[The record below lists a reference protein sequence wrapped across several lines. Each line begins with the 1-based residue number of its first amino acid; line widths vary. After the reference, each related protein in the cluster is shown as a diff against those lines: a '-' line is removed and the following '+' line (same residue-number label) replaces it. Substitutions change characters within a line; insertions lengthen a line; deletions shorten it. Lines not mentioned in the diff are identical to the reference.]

1 MLYSY
6 GVYLPRA
13 EVVAGQ
19 SLEVRQ
25 EISAV
30 ASPVKDIVV
39 PVSEPYH
46 KVIFHWILIWVKTD

>member
-6 GVYLPRA
+6 GVDLPRA

-39 PVSEPYH
+39 PLVNHTIRSYF
-46 KVIFHWILIWVKTD
+46 IGY